1 MDNLN
6 EEIKTEKNS
15 KSNLVLNIILGVCFL
30 LIFSCYLF
38 GAPTREKD
46 LITHISSSDSLT
58 KISNDLKNKK
68 VVRYSY
74 ISKILVY
81 IFSGDKLVPSGDYL
95 FKKGENVFS
104 VSWQLSRGKHGVEPI
119 RVTFKEGISREDM
132 ANLLADKIPS
142 FRKDLFLSDERSK
155 DGYLFPDTYFFFP
168 LSTTD
173 EILDEITKNFSKKIL
188 SIDKELKASG
198 KSLSD
203 IIVMASILE
212 KEASGKNDISLISGI
227 LWKRTELGM
236 PLQVDAAPST
246 YKEIGLPDTPISNPG
261 LLSIKAA
268 IDPKS
273 SPYLFYLH
281 DHNGQVHFAFDFNGH
296 RSNIAKYL
304 K

>member
-104 VSWQLSRGKHGVEPI
+104 VSGQLSRGKHGVEPI